1 MQTVNRTAF
10 LNQLLAVQPGL
21 AEREIIEQS
30 SCIAF
35 VKGRAYTYN
44 DEVACSAEVPLT
56 LSGAIPAK
64 TLLSILGKM
73 PDEELIVEEDDA
85 EIVFKG
91 KGRRFKLRKEAKIAL
106 PVDKLES
113 PKSWIKMPKH
123 FAEAVDMVR
132 HSASTDKSRFKLT
145 CVHISPNHI
154 EACDNF
160 QLSRFRLKT
169 GVEKSVLVKKSSI
182 ENIVGMKMIEMAE
195 TETWLHFRNASGVV
209 LSCRRYVE
217 KYHDVEGV
225 LKEKG
230 KPIVLPKRLG
240 EAADRASVFSSETT
254 NDNQVRVRLSEGL
267 LRIRGVG
274 EVGWYS
280 ETRKVSYTGP
290 ELEFLIAPSLL
301 GQIADKFREAF
312 VDSNQLRVEGPE
324 WVFVTCLGKPTDKVS
339 KSESSDEK

>member
-1 MQTVNRTAF
+1 MQTVNRAN
-10 LNQLLAVQPGL
+10 LLQQLLAVQPGL
-21 AEREIIEQS
+21 ADREIIEQS
-30 SCIAF
+30 SCVAF

-44 DEVACSAEVPLT
+44 DEVSCSAEVPVK
-56 LSGAIPAK
+56 LSGAVPAK

-73 PDEELIVEEDDA
+73 PDEELEVEEDDA
-85 EIVFKG
+85 EVVFRG

-106 PVDKLES
+106 PVDKLEVPDAWS
-113 PKSWIKMPKH
+113 KLPKN
-123 FAEAVDMVR
+123 FTEAIDMVR
-132 HSASTDKSRFKLT
+132 HSASSDKSRFKLT
-145 CVHISPNHI
+145 CVHLSPTHV

-169 GVEKSVLVKKSSI
+169 GLKQSVLVKKSSI
-182 ENIVGMKMIEMAE
+182 EHIVGMGMVEMSE
-195 TETWLHFRNASGVV
+195 TDTWLHFRNPAGVV

-217 KYHDVEGV
+217 KYHDVDGV

-230 KPIVLPKRLG
+230 KAIVLPKRLG
-240 EAADRASVFSSETT
+240 DAADRASVFSSEAV
-254 NDNQVRVRLSEGL
+254 NDNQVRVRLQEGL

-274 EVGWYS
+274 EVGWYT
-280 ETRKVSYTGP
+280 ETRKVTYDGP
-290 ELEFLIAPSLL
+290 ELEFLISPSLL

-339 KSESSDEK
+339 KSEADEK

>member
-1 MQTVNRTAF
+1 MQTINRAN
-10 LNQLLAVQPGL
+10 LLQQLLAVQPGL

-30 SCIAF
+30 SCVAF

-44 DEVACSAEVPLT
+44 DEVSCSAEVPVK
-56 LSGAIPAK
+56 LSGAVPAK

-73 PDEELIVEEDDA
+73 PDEELEVEEDDA
-85 EIVFKG
+85 EVVFRG

-106 PVDKLES
+106 PVDKLEVPDAWS
-113 PKSWIKMPKH
+113 KLPKN
-123 FAEAVDMVR
+123 FTEAIDMVR
-132 HSASTDKSRFKLT
+132 HSASSDKSRFKLT
-145 CVHISPNHI
+145 CVHLSPTHV

-169 GVEKSVLVKKSSI
+169 GLKQSVLVKKSSI
-182 ENIVGMKMIEMAE
+182 EHIVGMGMVEMSE
-195 TETWLHFRNASGVV
+195 TDTWLHFRNPAGVV

-230 KPIVLPKRLG
+230 KAIVLPKRLG
-240 EAADRASVFSSETT
+240 EAADRASVFSSEAA
-254 NDNQVRVRLSEGL
+254 NDNQVRVRLQEGL

-274 EVGWYS
+274 EVGWYT
-280 ETRKVSYTGP
+280 ETRKVTYDGP
-290 ELEFLIAPSLL
+290 ELEFLISPSLL

-339 KSESSDEK
+339 KSEAEEK

>member
-1 MQTVNRTAF
+1 MQTINRAN
-10 LNQLLAVQPGL
+10 LLQQLLAVQPGL

-30 SCIAF
+30 SCVAF

-44 DEVACSAEVPLT
+44 DEVSCSAEVPVK
-56 LSGAIPAK
+56 LSGAVPAK

-73 PDEELIVEEDDA
+73 PDEELEVEEDDA
-85 EIVFKG
+85 EVVFRG

-106 PVDKLES
+106 PVDKLEVPDAWS
-113 PKSWIKMPKH
+113 KLPKN
-123 FAEAVDMVR
+123 FTEAIDMVR
-132 HSASTDKSRFKLT
+132 HSASSDKSRFKLT
-145 CVHISPNHI
+145 CVHLSPVHV

-169 GVEKSVLVKKSSI
+169 GLKQSVLVKKSSI
-182 ENIVGMKMIEMAE
+182 EHIIGMGMVEMSE
-195 TETWLHFRNASGVV
+195 TDTWLHFRNPAGVV

-217 KYHDVEGV
+217 KYHDVDGV

-240 EAADRASVFSSETT
+240 DAADRASVFSSEAA
-254 NDNQVRVRLSEGL
+254 NDNQVRVRLQEGL

-274 EVGWYS
+274 EVGWYT
-280 ETRKVSYTGP
+280 ETRKVTYDGP
-290 ELEFLIAPSLL
+290 ELEFLISPSLL

-339 KSESSDEK
+339 KSEAEEK

>member
-1 MQTVNRTAF
+1 MQTVNRAN
-10 LNQLLAVQPGL
+10 LLQQLLAVQPGL

-30 SCIAF
+30 SCVAF

-44 DEVACSAEVPLT
+44 DEVSCSAEVPLK
-56 LSGAIPAK
+56 LSGAVPAK

-73 PDEELIVEEDDA
+73 PDEELEVEEDDA
-85 EIVFKG
+85 EVVFRG

-106 PVDKLES
+106 PVDKLEVPDAWS
-113 PKSWIKMPKH
+113 KLPKN
-123 FAEAVDMVR
+123 FTEAIDMVR
-132 HSASTDKSRFKLT
+132 HSASSDKSRFKLT
-145 CVHISPNHI
+145 CVHLSPAHV

-169 GVEKSVLVKKSSI
+169 GLKQSVLVKKSSI
-182 ENIVGMKMIEMAE
+182 EHIVGMGMVEMSE
-195 TETWLHFRNASGVV
+195 TDTWIHFRNPAGVV

-217 KYHDVEGV
+217 KYHDVDGV

-230 KPIVLPKRLG
+230 KAIVLPKRLG
-240 EAADRASVFSSETT
+240 DAADRASVFSSEAAS
-254 NDNQVRVRLSEGL
+254 DNQVRVRLQEGL

-274 EVGWYS
+274 EVGWYT
-280 ETRKVSYTGP
+280 ETRKVTYDGP
-290 ELEFLIAPSLL
+290 ELEFLISPSLL

-339 KSESSDEK
+339 KSEAEEK

>member
-1 MQTVNRTAF
+1 MQTVKRESL

-21 AEREIIEQS
+21 ADREIIEQS

-35 VKGRAYTYN
+35 VKGRAFTYN
-44 DEVACSAEVPLT
+44 DEVACSAEVPLKLT
-56 LSGAIPAK
+56 GAIPAK

-73 PDEELIVEEDDA
+73 PDEDLEVEEDAA

-106 PVDKLES
+106 PVDKLET
-113 PKSWIKMPKH
+113 PDSWLKLPKH
-123 FAEAVDMVR
+123 FAEAIEMVR
-132 HSASTDKSRFKLT
+132 HSASSDKSRFKLT
-145 CVHISPNHI
+145 CVHLSTEHI

-160 QLSRFRLKT
+160 QLSRFRVKT
-169 GVEKSVLVKKSSI
+169 GLKKSVLVKKSSI
-182 ENIVGMKMIEMAE
+182 EHIVGMGMTEMAE
-195 TETWLHFRNASGVV
+195 TDTWLHFRNPAGVV

-217 KYHDVEGV
+217 KYHDVDGV
-225 LKEKG
+225 LKDKG

-240 EAADRASVFSSETT
+240 DAADRASVFSAEAAS
-254 NDNQVRVRLSEGL
+254 DNQVRVRLSEGV

-280 ETRKVSYTGP
+280 ETRKVTYDGP

-312 VDSNQLRVEGPE
+312 VSSDQLRVEGPE

>member
-1 MQTVNRTAF
+1 MQTVNRAN
-10 LNQLLAVQPGL
+10 LLQQLLAVQPGL

-30 SCIAF
+30 SCVAF

-44 DEVACSAEVPLT
+44 DEVSCSAEVPLK
-56 LSGAIPAK
+56 LSGAVPAK

-73 PDEELIVEEDDA
+73 PDEELEVEEDDA
-85 EIVFKG
+85 EVVFRG

-106 PVDKLES
+106 PVDKLEVPDAWNKL
-113 PKSWIKMPKH
+113 PKN
-123 FAEAVDMVR
+123 FTEAIDMVR
-132 HSASTDKSRFKLT
+132 HSASSDKSRFKLT
-145 CVHISPNHI
+145 CVHLSPAHV

-169 GVEKSVLVKKSSI
+169 GLKQSVLVKKSSI
-182 ENIVGMKMIEMAE
+182 EHIVGMGMVEMSE
-195 TETWLHFRNASGVV
+195 TDTWLHFRNPAGVV

-217 KYHDVEGV
+217 KYHDVDGV
-225 LKEKG
+225 LKDKG
-230 KPIVLPKRLG
+230 KAIILPKRLG
-240 EAADRASVFSSETT
+240 DAADRASVFSSEAA
-254 NDNQVRVRLSEGL
+254 NDNQVRVRLQEGL

-274 EVGWYS
+274 EVGWYT
-280 ETRKVSYTGP
+280 ETRKVTYDGP
-290 ELEFLIAPSLL
+290 ELEFLISPSLL

-339 KSESSDEK
+339 KSEAEEK